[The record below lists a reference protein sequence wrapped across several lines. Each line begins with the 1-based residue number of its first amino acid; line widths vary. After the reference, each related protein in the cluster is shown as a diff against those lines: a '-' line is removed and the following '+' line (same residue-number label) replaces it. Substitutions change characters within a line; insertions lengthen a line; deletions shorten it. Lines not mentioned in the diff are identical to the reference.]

1 MVDTFIIG
9 GGEIAFTV
17 IITILISIMLLC
29 DLFVFTKRKQ
39 LLSFRKSSSFL
50 IYSSF
55 GNVSILISDI
65 LVVWYWPDTPIIQ
78 YVIYYYGFSLFVIP
92 IILRTWRII
101 SIYSTTLNF
110 PLQLKPQLQINFSFS
125 HITTSQKRGRQ
136 WIYKRFIIALIPTVL
151 ITFVLISSLEDADLV
166 WTVWDFILLFGIILV
181 TIRHFQIKKEITLRD
196 LDESS
201 LLIIFSI
208 IVIFYFIL
216 DNIFWWGFLRSDPS
230 LVEYHI
236 IGAIILQTII
246 FCCSVGYYIY
256 LILFNQNTNDMTK
269 VSNASST
276 TQVFA

>member
-1 MVDTFIIG
+1 MDVYIIG

-17 IITILISIMLLC
+17 IICILISVMLLC
-29 DLFVFTKRKQ
+29 DLFVITKRKH

-65 LVVWYWPDTPIIQ
+65 LVVWYWPDAPIIQ

-101 SIYSTTLNF
+101 CIYSTTPNF
-110 PLQLKPQLQINFSFS
+110 PLEFKPQLQINFSFS
-125 HITTSQKRGRQ
+125 HITTSQKRGRK

-151 ITFVLISSLEDADLV
+151 ITFVLLSSLEDADLV
-166 WTVWDFILLFGIILV
+166 WTIWDFILLFGIILV

-201 LLIIFSI
+201 LLIFFSI
-208 IVIFYFIL
+208 IVIFYFIV
-216 DNIFWWGFLRSDPS
+216 DNIFWWGFLISDPG

-236 IGAIILQTII
+236 MVAIILQTII

-256 LILFNQNTNDMTK
+256 LILFNKNTNNTTK

-276 TQVFA
+276 AQLFA

>member
-17 IITILISIMLLC
+17 VISILISIMLLC
-29 DLFVFTKRKQ
+29 DLFVLTKRKQ
-39 LLSFRKSSSFL
+39 LFSFRKSSSFL

-55 GNVSILISDI
+55 GNVCILIADI
-65 LVVWYWPDTPIIQ
+65 LVVWNWPDTPVIQ
-78 YVIYYYGFSLFVIP
+78 YVIYYYGFSLFVVP
-92 IILRTWRII
+92 IILRSWRII
-101 SIYSTTLNF
+101 CIYSTTPNF
-110 PLQLKPQLQINFSFS
+110 PLLLEPQLHINFSLS

-151 ITFVLISSLEDADLV
+151 ITFVLLSSLEDADLV
-166 WTVWDFILLFGIILV
+166 WTIWDFVLLFGIILV

-201 LLIIFSI
+201 LLIFFSI
-208 IVIFYFIL
+208 IVIFYFIV
-216 DNIFWWGFLRSDPS
+216 DNIFWWGFLISDPG

-236 IGAIILQTII
+236 MVAIILQTII

-256 LILFNQNTNDMTK
+256 LILFNKNTNNTTK

-276 TQVFA
+276 AQLFA